1 MKGFI
6 LLLLTFFIIPA
17 QAGIVIYG
25 TRVIYPAGK
34 NEVMVQLMNRGDRG
48 ALVQAWIDDGN
59 TSIAPENIRV
69 PFLISPP
76 VVRVRANTG
85 QQLKIKALSNTLLQN
100 QESLF
105 YLNVLDI
112 PPNASV
118 NDGKNVVKFAIQ
130 NRIKLF
136 YRPEGV
142 AGVTQASFHHLDL
155 QQKGKNVLLKNNS
168 ANWITIPEI
177 KVNNVKGNSK
187 AIMLAP
193 FSQQM
198 ITLSGS
204 VARQYKITLIDD
216 YGNYISD
223 SISVK

>member
-1 MKGFI
+1 M
-6 LLLLTFFIIPA
+6 
-17 QAGIVIYG
+17 Q
-25 TRVIYPAGK
+25 
-34 NEVMVQLMNRGDRG
+34 QSH
-48 ALVQAWIDDGN
+48 DGN
-59 TSIAPENIRV
+59 TSITPENIRV

-85 QQLKIKALSNTLLQN
+85 QQLKIKALANTLPRN

-142 AGVTQASFHHLDL
+142 TGVTQASFHHLVL
-155 QQKGKNVLLKNNS
+155 QQKGKNLFLQNNS

-177 KVNNVKGNSK
+177 KTNNVKGNSK

-193 FSQQM
+193 FSQQI
-198 ITLSGS
+198 ITLGGS

>member
-25 TRVIYPAGK
+25 TRVIYPAAK

-85 QQLKIKALSNTLLQN
+85 QQLKIKALSNTLPRN

-142 AGVTQASFHHLDL
+142 TGVTQASFHHLVL
-155 QQKGKNVLLKNNS
+155 QQKGKNLFLQNNS

-177 KVNNVKGNSK
+177 KTNNVKGNSK

-198 ITLSGS
+198 ITLGGS

>member
-1 MKGFI
+1 M
-6 LLLLTFFIIPA
+6 L
-17 QAGIVIYG
+17 
-25 TRVIYPAGK
+25 
-34 NEVMVQLMNRGDRG
+34 
-48 ALVQAWIDDGN
+48 
-59 TSIAPENIRV
+59 
-69 PFLISPP
+69 
-76 VVRVRANTG
+76 
-85 QQLKIKALSNTLLQN
+85 
-100 QESLF
+100 
-105 YLNVLDI
+105 
-112 PPNASV
+112 
-118 NDGKNVVKFAIQ
+118 
-130 NRIKLF
+130 
-136 YRPEGV
+136 
-142 AGVTQASFHHLDL
+142 
-155 QQKGKNVLLKNNS
+155 KGKNVLLKNNS

>member
-85 QQLKIKALSNTLLQN
+85 QQLKIKALSNTLPQN

-130 NRIKLF
+130 NRI
-136 YRPEGV
+136 
-142 AGVTQASFHHLDL
+142 
-155 QQKGKNVLLKNNS
+155 KNVLLKNNS

>member
-85 QQLKIKALSNTLLQN
+85 QQLKIKALANTLPRN

-105 YLNVLDI
+105 YLTCTG
-112 PPNASV
+112 S
-118 NDGKNVVKFAIQ
+118 
-130 NRIKLF
+130 
-136 YRPEGV
+136 
-142 AGVTQASFHHLDL
+142 
-155 QQKGKNVLLKNNS
+155 
-168 ANWITIPEI
+168 
-177 KVNNVKGNSK
+177 
-187 AIMLAP
+187 LA
-193 FSQQM
+193 
-198 ITLSGS
+198 T
-204 VARQYKITLIDD
+204 T
-216 YGNYISD
+216 N
-223 SISVK
+223 

>member
-1 MKGFI
+1 M
-6 LLLLTFFIIPA
+6 
-17 QAGIVIYG
+17 IYG
-25 TRVIYPAGK
+25 TRVIYPAAK

-85 QQLKIKALSNTLLQN
+85 QQLKIKALANTLPRN

-118 NDGKNVVKFAIQ
+118 NDSKNVVKFAIQ

-142 AGVTQASFHHLDL
+142 TGVTQASFHHLVL
-155 QQKGKNVLLKNNS
+155 QQKGKTCS
-168 ANWITIPEI
+168 
-177 KVNNVKGNSK
+177 
-187 AIMLAP
+187 
-193 FSQQM
+193 
-198 ITLSGS
+198 
-204 VARQYKITLIDD
+204 YKITVLTGSLFPKLKQITLRETVKPLCWHHFL
-216 YGNYISD
+216 SKLSPSAAVSPD
-223 SISVK
+223 STK